1 MLLQLELRESI
12 PRHNKLAE
20 TTFVGFNEEVLAEE
34 DTPDN
39 HLHKGPSKAGAGA
52 GTTPS
57 ALLLKPYSSKGK
69 RSNKQLIE
77 QSHQY
82 PQAVVD

>member
-12 PRHNKLAE
+12 PRNNNKPL

-39 HLHKGPSKAGAGA
+39 HLPKGPSKAGS
-52 GTTPS
+52 TPS
-57 ALLLKPYSSKGK
+57 TLLLKPYSSKGK

-77 QSHQY
+77 QSQH
-82 PQAVVD
+82 